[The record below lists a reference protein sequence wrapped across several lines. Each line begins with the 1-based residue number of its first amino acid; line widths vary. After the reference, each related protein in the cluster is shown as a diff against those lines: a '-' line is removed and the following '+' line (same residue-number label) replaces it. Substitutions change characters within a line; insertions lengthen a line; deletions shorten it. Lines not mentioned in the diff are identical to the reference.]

1 MKAKPCGLALALL
14 LCVSGGGCTSS
25 EKVEAPARH
34 PGRISSSLVMQGA
47 GWAGAG
53 DAEGVAWRAVP
64 GAWEYGRN
72 DARLNAG
79 PPSARYW
86 HEWAEIRNHNRT
98 RTTNGRPREFS
109 TTFVRTY
116 SLRQVQ

>member
-14 LCVSGGGCTSS
+14 LCVSGGGCKSS
-25 EKVEAPARH
+25 ETVGAPARH
-34 PGRISSSLVMQGA
+34 PGRISSSLVMQGPGRA
-47 GWAGAG
+47 VSGH
-53 DAEGVAWRAVP
+53 AEGVARRSVP

-86 HEWAEIRNHNRT
+86 QEWAEVSNRNRT
-98 RTTNGRPREFS
+98 WTTNGRPREFS

>member
-14 LCVSGGGCTSS
+14 FCVSGGGCKSS
-25 EKVEAPARH
+25 GTVDAPARH
-34 PGRISSSLVMQGA
+34 PGRISPGLVMQ
-47 GWAGAG
+47 
-53 DAEGVAWRAVP
+53 ESAWRSVP

-72 DARLNAG
+72 DARLSAG

-86 HEWAEIRNHNRT
+86 QEWAEVRNSNRT

-116 SLRQVQ
+116 SLRQIQ

>member
-14 LCVSGGGCTSS
+14 FCVSGGGCTSS
-25 EKVEAPARH
+25 ERVEAPPRH

-53 DAEGVAWRAVP
+53 DSEGMAWRAVP

-79 PPSARYW
+79 APSARYG
-86 HEWAEIRNHNRT
+86 HEWAEVRNRNRT

-116 SLRQVQ
+116 SRRQIQ